1 MRGNDN
7 PPKRRRS
14 LRLLVAFCCV
24 ATAVVAVISL
34 DSARSKLPAGDQRLR
49 GHGQSR
55 IPFRDD
61 LNRPFA
67 NDTRLNSTSSAP
79 AAALDTS
86 SSLTSGLQASVDPV
100 HVHDRVPFVAP
111 SEPRKEELN
120 NTKPEQVERQPNRTL
135 REQLFASEMAV
146 GGRKPEWLKPGPCE
160 TEDSHCWDHCLPFK
174 GETNVSCAHATRLNL
189 AEENSGK
196 LCHVSVLHLLLEDFL
211 AVVKAGGNVTA
222 HFRPLLTLGTLLG
235 SYRNQTLIRWTHD
248 IDLAYFVD
256 EWTLDVRNNL
266 KHGLRAKGYILFK
279 QTIWRVCLSTQHP
292 KAADIY
298 DGKTSAKARR
308 NYAGD
313 IPYLDM
319 YGLSEEGDIFKHET
333 VSGTLRSHDV
343 FPLKNF
349 SLLGKQYDAI
359 QRPEALFQLAGYGD
373 FMKERKENHK

>member
-1 MRGNDN
+1 MRGIDN
-7 PPKRRRS
+7 PPSRRRS

-24 ATAVVAVISL
+24 ATAVTVFSL
-34 DSARSKLPAGDQRLR
+34 ISARSKLPAGEQRLR
-49 GHGQSR
+49 VHGQSR
-55 IPFRDD
+55 FPFRVD
-61 LNRPFA
+61 LDRPFA
-67 NDTRLNSTSSAP
+67 NGTRLNSTSSAP
-79 AAALDTS
+79 AAALNSS
-86 SSLTSGLQASVDPV
+86 SSLADGLQVPAEPV
-100 HVHDRVPFVAP
+100 LDKLPFVATG
-111 SEPRKEELN
+111 EPRKEELN
-120 NTKPEQVERQPNRTL
+120 NTQPGEIVETQGSRTL
-135 REQLFASEMAV
+135 REQLFASEMTV

-160 TEDSHCWDHCLPFK
+160 TEDSLCWDHCLPFK
-174 GETNVSCAHATRLNL
+174 GETNVSCAHATRFDL
-189 AEENSGK
+189 AEENVGK

-211 AVVKAGGNVTA
+211 DVVKAGGNATA

-256 EWTLDVRNNL
+256 EWTPDVRNNL

-298 DGKTSAKARR
+298 DGEISAKARQ

-349 SLLGKQYDAI
+349 SLLGKQYHAI
-359 QRPEALFQLAGYGD
+359 QRPEALFRLAGYGD